1 MLKYLLVALVT
12 LELIFLSVLI
22 PANATSTPTPSE
34 SYTWQY
40 AYLGST
46 EKVCKKVIV
55 QPEDRPVPKS
65 SDMQPINVQ
74 SLIVDDHYCAGQT
87 K

>member
-1 MLKYLLVALVT
+1 VLVALVT

-22 PANATSTPTPSE
+22 PANATSTPSE

-55 QPEDRPVPKS
+55 QPEDRLVPRS

-74 SLIVDDHYCAGQT
+74 SLIVDDHYCASQ
-87 K
+87 KK

>member
-22 PANATSTPTPSE
+22 PANATSTPSE
-34 SYTWQY
+34 SYIWQY
-40 AYLGST
+40 AYVGST

-55 QPEDRPVPKS
+55 QPEDRPMSPS
-65 SDMQPINVQ
+65 SDMQPIDVQ
-74 SLIVDDHYCAGQT
+74 SLIVDDQYCANQT

>member
-22 PANATSTPTPSE
+22 PANATSTPSE
-34 SYTWQY
+34 SYIWQY
-40 AYLGST
+40 AYVGST

-65 SDMQPINVQ
+65 SDMQAIDVQ